1 MIDWRQMQTQAFGL
15 LGILPEQFGRMTI
28 AELVICQEGNKL
40 RRKDREA
47 RDAWMMAN
55 MIQPHVKDRL
65 RLLDFMP
72 ETREE
77 RLEELRKLQ
86 DAGIISPEE
95 AVL

>member
-1 MIDWRQMQTQAFGL
+1 M
-15 LGILPEQFGRMTI
+15 LGILPEQLGRMTI
-28 AELVICQEGNKL
+28 GELVICQEGHKL

-55 MIQPHVKDRL
+55 IIQPHVKDRL

-86 DAGIISPEE
+86 DSGFLAPDEGM
-95 AVL
+95 V